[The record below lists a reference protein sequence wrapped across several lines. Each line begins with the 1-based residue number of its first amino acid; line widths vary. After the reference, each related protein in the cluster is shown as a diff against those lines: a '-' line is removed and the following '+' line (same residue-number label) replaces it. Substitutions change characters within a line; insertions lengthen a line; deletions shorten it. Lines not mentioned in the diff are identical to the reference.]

1 MDAVKIPL
9 LSILLLGVFS
19 LPTLTATQ
27 LVGVLGVS
35 TEIKGLSRTVIGD
48 NFTYI
53 KISGDD
59 LTVSYTRPGR
69 HPLIRVTNPNPVRK
83 LLRLAVQPGR
93 DSSLLSQ
100 TVRLTARGDQFV
112 LHDHSI
118 LPFNPSYDITLLPNE
133 SVDLVLEVLPDPGAT
148 SYGTVSVTLKEF

>member
-9 LSILLLGVFS
+9 LSLLLLGVFS

-27 LVGVLGVS
+27 LVGVLGES
-35 TEIKGLSRTVIGD
+35 TEIRSLGRAVIGD
-48 NFTYI
+48 SFTYI

-59 LTVSYTRPGR
+59 VTVSYTRPGR
-69 HPLIRVTNPNPVRK
+69 HPVIRITNPNPVRK
-83 LLRLAVQPGR
+83 LLRLAIHPAR

-100 TVRLTARGDQFV
+100 TVRLTAGGDQFV

-118 LPFNPSYDITLLPNE
+118 LPFNSSYDITLLPQE
-133 SVDLVLEVLPDPGAT
+133 SVDLVLEVLPDAGAT
-148 SYGTVSVTLKEF
+148 SYGTVSLSLKEF

>member
-27 LVGVLGVS
+27 LVGVLGES
-35 TEIKGLSRTVIGD
+35 TEIRSLGRTVLGD

-53 KISGDD
+53 KILGDD

-69 HPLIRVTNPNPVRK
+69 HPVIRITNPNPVSK
-83 LLRLAVQPGR
+83 LLRLAVHPGR
-93 DSSLLSQ
+93 DSALLSQ
-100 TVRLTARGDQFV
+100 TVRLMAGEGQFV

-118 LPFNPSYDITLLPNE
+118 LPFNPSYDITLLPQE
-133 SVDLVLEVLPDPGAT
+133 SVDLVLEVLPDTGAT
-148 SYGTVSVTLKEF
+148 SYGTVSLSVKEF